1 MIVGY
6 IVLFSLIYILF
17 INGWIKQKNYN
28 SVSSYYQSDDVSII
42 IPFRNEENN
51 LKALIE
57 SILQLS
63 LTPLEI
69 IWVNDH
75 SEDKSLAIL
84 KNQNLPLNHKII
96 SLDKHE
102 IGKKTALRKGI
113 EIADGTYILT
123 WDADIVVPSDFF
135 LTLNKM
141 IKADLS
147 ILPVRMKG
155 NNFIERLYELDYYFL
170 NSINISLTSVT
181 NPIVASGANL
191 LFHKSTFN
199 SIDSFKKHKHIP
211 SGDDMFLLQDFKKH
225 QKQIQ
230 LLLNKELIVETIPP
244 QTIQTFFQQRFRWI
258 SKSTKIDDS
267 TTNLINAL
275 GVCYVLGFVYL
286 LFNSNWLII
295 LGYKIII
302 DLLIFKPYL
311 TVIGRKKI
319 TWFIP
324 LFSLLYPFYF
334 MAITIGLIFFRN
346 QKWKGRK

>member
-1 MIVGY
+1 MLVGY
-6 IVLFSLIYILF
+6 ILTFSLIYCLF
-17 INGWIKQKNYN
+17 HLGWTKRYQKKN
-28 SVSSYYQSDDVSII
+28 SFNKYKAKEISVI
-42 IPFRNEENN
+42 IPFRNEINN
-51 LKALIE
+51 LSTLKE
-57 SILQLS
+57 SILQLALS
-63 LTPLEI
+63 PLEF

-75 SEDKSLAIL
+75 SEDISLSL
-84 KNQNLPLNHKII
+84 LENLPNNHLII
-96 SLDKHE
+96 SLNE
-102 IGKKTALRKGI
+102 NESGKKSAIRKGI
-113 EIADGTYILT
+113 ELAKGSYILT
-123 WDADIVVPSDFF
+123 WDADITVPPNYFIV
-135 LTLNKM
+135 LNKQN
-141 IKADLS
+141 KSDLT

-155 NNFIERLYELDYYFL
+155 NTILEMLYELDYYFL
-170 NSINISLTSVT
+170 NSINISLSSVT

-311 TVIGRKKI
+311 TAIGRKKI

-334 MAITIGLIFFRN
+334 ISITIGLIFFRH

>member
-1 MIVGY
+1 MLVVY
-6 IVLFSLIYILF
+6 ILTFSLIYCLF
-17 INGWIKQKNYN
+17 HLGWTKRYQKKN
-28 SVSSYYQSDDVSII
+28 SFNKYKAKEISVI
-42 IPFRNEENN
+42 IPFRNEINN
-51 LKALIE
+51 LSTLKE
-57 SILQLS
+57 SILQQALS
-63 LTPLEI
+63 PLEF

-75 SEDKSLAIL
+75 SEDNSLSL
-84 KNQNLPLNHKII
+84 LENLPNNHLII
-96 SLDKHE
+96 SLNE
-102 IGKKTALRKGI
+102 NESGKKSAIRKGI
-113 EIADGTYILT
+113 ELAKGSYILT
-123 WDADIVVPSDFF
+123 WDADITVPSNYFIV
-135 LTLNKM
+135 LNKQN
-141 IKADLS
+141 KSDLT

-155 NNFIERLYELDYYFL
+155 KRPFEILFELDYYFL
-170 NSINISLTSVT
+170 NSINISLSSVT

-191 LFHKSTFN
+191 LFHKSTFKT
-199 SIDSFKKHKHIP
+199 IDSFKKHKHIP

-244 QTIQTFFQQRFRWI
+244 KTIQTFFQQRFRWI

-275 GVCYVLGFVYL
+275 GVSYVLGFIYL
-286 LFNSNWLII
+286 LFDSNWLII

-334 MAITIGLIFFRN
+334 MAITIGLIFFRH